1 MNKHTKSIINQMLR
15 DPILKVKELAA
26 DADSEEKLALFM
38 QIFDIEEAA
47 GRQMMKTVESSQKV
61 HSFKNAES
69 KAGFAPLVSE

>member
-38 QIFDIEEAA
+38 QILIL
-47 GRQMMKTVESSQKV
+47 K
-61 HSFKNAES
+61 
-69 KAGFAPLVSE
+69 KARVIK

>member
-1 MNKHTKSIINQMLR
+1 IQSETIVSIERKLPHLSTRETQLLNNHTKSIINQMLR

-47 GRQMMKTVESSQKV
+47 GRQMMKTV
-61 HSFKNAES
+61 
-69 KAGFAPLVSE
+69 

>member
-1 MNKHTKSIINQMLR
+1 MLR

-61 HSFKNAES
+61 HSLRRLNQKRAL
-69 KAGFAPLVSE
+69 AHL